1 MKGELDGTKSF
12 SFAPGNNRCRPRR
25 LRSPSTRSALTREN
39 VGDGNAIVGRFA
51 KDGAVGIRNKSF
63 EYIYIHT
70 YFEYVYIRI
79 GMVRIPG
86 DKIISF

>member
-1 MKGELDGTKSF
+1 MLGMG
-12 SFAPGNNRCRPRR
+12 
-25 LRSPSTRSALTREN
+25 TRSSVALS
-39 VGDGNAIVGRFA
+39 
-51 KDGAVGIRNKSF
+51 KDGAVGISGVSNI
-63 EYIYIHT
+63 YIYIHT